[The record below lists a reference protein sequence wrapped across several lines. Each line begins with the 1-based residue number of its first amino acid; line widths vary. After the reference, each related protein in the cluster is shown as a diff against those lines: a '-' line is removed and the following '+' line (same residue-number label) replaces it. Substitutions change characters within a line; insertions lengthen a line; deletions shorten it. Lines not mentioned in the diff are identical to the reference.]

1 MSDKAVAVPKLKPAS
16 VPEDPE
22 VIIKRE
28 QEEFLKKFKGPT
40 IIDPYMKKEEMCVI
54 SDNDF

>member
-1 MSDKAVAVPKLKPAS
+1 MSDKAVIEPKLKPAP

-22 VIIKRE
+22 VTIRKE

-40 IIDPYMKKEEMCVI
+40 IIDPHMKNEDMCFKI
-54 SDNDF
+54 DNDF